1 MVLKSDFAEIGL
13 DKIRQW
19 RIIEIM
25 VIIETTIFTRLIQE
39 LMTDDEY
46 RDLQEALITRPD
58 RGDLIR
64 GSGGLRKVRWKLA
77 GRGKSGGVRVIYYW
91 VVADDQLRM
100 LYVYPKG
107 KQENLT
113 PVQLAA
119 LKKIVERWSN
129 E

>member
-1 MVLKSDFAEIGL
+1 
-13 DKIRQW
+13 
-19 RIIEIM
+19 
-25 VIIETTIFTRLIQE
+25 
-39 LMTDDEY
+39 
-46 RDLQEALITRPD
+46 
-58 RGDLIR
+58 
-64 GSGGLRKVRWKLA
+64 VRWKLA

-91 VVADDQLRM
+91 VAADDQLRM
-100 LYVYPKG
+100 LYVYPKS